1 MILSKSNE
9 LYNHFSHYFASSFHK
24 CTATSPWSTVGFKPC
39 QAHHSRPIK
48 FPNLSG
54 LRGEQGTGTACWGW
68 LCWGLV
74 AQGGHR
80 KPQHSSE
87 PLLLSPYC
95 AQHCAAGG
103 RGGWRLMP
111 NLCPSCSSTPELLLG
126 LRPDRLPGYS
136 PPAQQPHGHSAD
148 SGKKLK
154 MKAGV
159 IEVNWGSKT
168 GRSIVPISLQAA
180 VRACGESRDSGSRS
194 STHS

>member
-1 MILSKSNE
+1 M
-9 LYNHFSHYFASSFHK
+9 HSHESLEHGGVQALPSPSFKTHQV
-24 CTATSPWSTVGFKPC
+24 PKPVR
-39 QAHHSRPIK
+39 AERRAGHRHSV
-48 FPNLSG
+48 LG
-54 LRGEQGTGTACWGW
+54 VAVL
-68 LCWGLV
+68 GLV